1 MKWAAEFLEKNS
13 LSEYLK
19 ERSLKDT
26 DRPMVKVKVKDHSDS
41 WLKLAGNLLLG
52 ADEYL
57 EYLKTQAAA
66 TKTEPVRSDEPKKNT
81 RPGHDVCRYC
91 HKDIYLG
98 YGLWSPRGWGQDGPY
113 WLDEETKGSHCGTFH
128 TPTG

>member
-1 MKWAAEFLEKNS
+1 M
-13 LSEYLK
+13 
-19 ERSLKDT
+19 
-26 DRPMVKVKVKDHSDS
+26 SDS

-66 TKTEPVRSDEPKKNT
+66 TKTEPVRSDEPKKT
-81 RPGHDVCRYC
+81 GKASDLRVDTCRYC
-91 HKDIYLG
+91 SQPIHLEGDLPGI
-98 YGLWSPRGWGQDGPY
+98 GPSWKHLESERY
-113 WLDEETKGSHCGTFH
+113 ECRIFA